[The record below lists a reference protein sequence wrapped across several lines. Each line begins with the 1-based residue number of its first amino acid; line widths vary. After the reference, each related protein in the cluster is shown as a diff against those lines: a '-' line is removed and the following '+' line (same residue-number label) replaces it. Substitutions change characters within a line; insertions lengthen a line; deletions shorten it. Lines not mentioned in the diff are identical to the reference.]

1 MAQSKT
7 HSFAESITNTA
18 VGYLINLAAQAVIFP
33 VFSVHVTL
41 STNIKIGLIFTVIS
55 IARGYLLRRW
65 FTSRT
70 EAAP

>member
-18 VGYLINLAAQAVIFP
+18 VGYLINLAAQAIIFP
-33 VFSVHVTL
+33 AFGLHVTL

-65 FTSRT
+65 FTRRT